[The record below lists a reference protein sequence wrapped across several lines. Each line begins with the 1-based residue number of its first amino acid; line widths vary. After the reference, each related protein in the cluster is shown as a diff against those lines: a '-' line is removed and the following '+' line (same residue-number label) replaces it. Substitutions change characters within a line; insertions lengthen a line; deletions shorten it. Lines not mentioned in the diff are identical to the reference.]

1 MMLFQL
7 PKMFL
12 KIHYFKKVHNL
23 QSLPLGIALFGSF
36 KSPLILAPAKIPMT
50 DGKNTEKTEKKFSPS
65 AHFGHKFALITEPK
79 KLCH

>member
-12 KIHYFKKVHNL
+12 KIHYFKQVNNL

-50 DGKNTEKTEKKFSPS
+50 DGKNTENTEKKFSPS
-65 AHFGHKFALITEPK
+65 SHFGHKFALITEPK
-79 KLCH
+79 QFCH